1 MSTRYFMGAALGM
14 LVAVAM
20 GCGAPSAE
28 EVIAVEGVEGVSQE
42 LSTCTAA
49 CATGSVSCPSG
60 TTVCSAQDNSGVTC
74 NGTFIACPTTPPACD
89 GLPQCRDIVGSVCAL
104 GSREP
109 CCTASGAESVC
120 VCTLSGILRCNAF

>member
-74 NGTFIACPTTPPACD
+74 NGTFIACPAAPAC
-89 GLPQCRDIVGSVCAL
+89 GGIPTCAEL
-104 GSREP
+104 RGRACSIGDEEP
-109 CCTASGAESVC
+109 CCSSTGAESFC
-120 VCTLSGILRCNAF
+120 VCTLSRILRCNAP